1 MLDLILFLIGII
13 LGIACFFVPIIPIKI
28 AMFVVFLIIAIIL
41 RIRWR
46 M

>member
-1 MLDLILFLIGII
+1 MLDLILFIIGIV
-13 LGIACFFVPIIPIKI
+13 LGIACIFVPIIPIKI
-28 AMFVVFLIIAIIL
+28 AMFVIMIIIIIIL